1 MLSLCFTLML
11 NAQCSCIW
19 IVFGVSFFLFFVVCF
34 LSPII
39 CSEKVAAKNKQ
50 RSKCNDIFEEDQ
62 KRFNRNSDLLH
73 LIDRIDGKAAVL
85 AARTE
90 RCKMLKVRFGWQMV
104 MAARSNSLSLPDAR

>member
-1 MLSLCFTLML
+1 ML
-11 NAQCSCIW
+11 NAHAYGLYL
-19 IVFGVSFFLFFVVCF
+19 VFRFFLFFVVCF